1 MSALSGS
8 DKPVGRVR
16 FMDRQRVNLDGFA
29 VENPELGLA
38 ALRSP
43 HDPPPSLVITDGRVT
58 ELDGVSE
65 AEFDSIDTYIARHG
79 LDLSVAEEV
88 MALSDVAFARLLVDP
103 AVPRYEIIRLSAGAT
118 PAKLARVLAL
128 LRPPEL
134 GLAMT
139 KLRARRTPSN
149 QAHVTNRLDDPL
161 LLAADAA
168 TAAAFGF
175 REVETTVPVLADA
188 PSNAVACLI
197 GAAFGADG
205 VLIQCSVEEALELEL
220 GMRGLTSYAETVSL
234 YGTEEVFTD
243 GDDTPWSKAFLTSA
257 YASRGMKMR
266 VSSGAGAEVLM
277 AGARGQSMLYLEA
290 RCVAL
295 ARAIGAQGVQNG
307 GIDGASVAAAVP
319 SGLRE
324 LMAENI
330 MVMMRNLES
339 CSGNDALM
347 SESDMRRTSRTLPI
361 VLAGSDFAFS
371 GFGSIQ
377 RYDNMFGPSN
387 FNAEDIDDFLAM
399 QRDWGI
405 DGGLRTVSPSRIGD
419 LRREA
424 AQACRAVYAHL
435 GLADFTDEHVELA
448 VDAAGSKDLGET
460 DTLAVLSAAHAI
472 RQRGL
477 TVVDIVAAL
486 DECGYFEVAERTVA
500 FVRAR
505 LSGDYLQTSA
515 IFDEQLRVLSLVTDP
530 NDYAGPGTGY
540 APTPERQR
548 EIDAIRQARGV
559 SDLRSEQARSA
570 VPLLAPVG
578 PALPGQDPRDV
589 VIGVSPAVGRDV
601 WRCLSGLAV
610 TDVLR
615 EMLAGLEEE
624 GCTGRVVRFNDT
636 VDLGRVGLAA
646 ARLSGSGI
654 GIGLQGKG
662 TALIHRRDLAP
673 LANLELYSVA
683 PSVTPELY
691 RLLGANAARHA
702 KGGTPDPARNPYSDE
717 AIEARYHTT
726 VIALMELER
735 RRDGSRRAPGRAV
748 AGGTEVIS
756 PRASAPR
763 RLPSTPHAAA
773 PMKHRCRQ
781 GDTDVSSVRLAG
793 LVEVVDV
800 ADVTGVRA
808 LSGRPVEGLTVEAVR
823 AGEVGLADL
832 RIHPETLERQAVVA
846 AEHGNPQLAE
856 NLRRAAELTQLP
868 DDEVLGIYEA
878 LRPGPVHRRA
888 ADRAGR
894 VAGRPGAAAL
904 RGAGGRGGRGLR
916 PARAHRVTRTRG
928 RRRGDGAEVASAV
941 TVLRWPA
948 R

>member
-1 MSALSGS
+1 MTAEDIKPGGRPGGAAADGRDAGRAGSGR
-8 DKPVGRVR
+8 PVGRVR
-16 FMDRQRVNLDGFA
+16 FMDAQRVNLDGFA
-29 VENPELGLA
+29 VEDPELGLVA
-38 ALRSP
+38 MRSP
-43 HDPPPSLVITDGRVT
+43 HDPPPGLVIRDGRVT
-58 ELDGVSE
+58 EMDGVTDDR
-65 AEFDSIDTYIARHG
+65 FDSLDTYIARHG
-79 LDLSVAEEV
+79 IDLTVAEEA
-88 MALSDVAFARLLVDP
+88 MSLPDVEFARRLVRPD
-103 AVPRYEIIRLSAGAT
+103 VPRSEIIRLSAGAT
-118 PAKLARVLAL
+118 PAKLARVLGL

-134 GLAMT
+134 GQAMT
-139 KLRARRTPSN
+139 KMRARRTPSN

-161 LLAADAA
+161 LLAADSA

-197 GAAFGADG
+197 GAAVGAQG

-220 GMRGLTSYAETVSL
+220 GMRGLTSYAETISL
-234 YGTEEVFTD
+234 YGTEQVFTD

-277 AGARGQSMLYLEA
+277 AGAERKSMLYLES

-307 GIDGASVAAAVP
+307 GIDGASVAASVP

-324 LMAENI
+324 LMAENL

-361 VLAGSDFAFS
+361 VLAGSDFMFS

-405 DGGLRTVSPSRIGD
+405 DGGLRTVDASRLAS

-424 AQACRAVYAHL
+424 AEACRAVYAHL
-435 GLADFTDEHVELA
+435 GLADFTDDHVERA
-448 VDAAGSKDLGET
+448 VDAAGSKDMGET
-460 DTLAVLSAAHAI
+460 DTLAVLAAAQAI

-486 DECGYFEVAERTVA
+486 DECGYEHEAMRTMA
-500 FVRAR
+500 FARAR

-515 IFDEQLRVLSLVTDP
+515 IFDEQLRVLSLITDP
-530 NDYAGPGTGY
+530 NDYSGPGTGY
-540 APTPERQR
+540 EPSPSRQA
-548 EIDAIRQARGV
+548 EIDTIRQARSV
-559 SDLRSEQARSA
+559 ADLRAEQARFA
-570 VPLLAPVG
+570 VPLLSPVG
-578 PALPGQDPRDV
+578 PARPGQGPRDV

-624 GCTGRVVRFNDT
+624 GCVGRVVRFNDS
-636 VDLGRVGLAA
+636 VDLGRIGLAA
-646 ARLSGSGI
+646 ARLAGSGI

-702 KGGTPDPARNPYSDE
+702 KGGTPDPVRNPYNDE

-726 VIALMELER
+726 VIALMALER
-735 RRDGSRRAPGRAV
+735 AWVKPGAPP
-748 AGGTEVIS
+748 E
-756 PRASAPR
+756 
-763 RLPSTPHAAA
+763 
-773 PMKHRCRQ
+773 
-781 GDTDVSSVRLAG
+781 
-793 LVEVVDV
+793 E
-800 ADVTGVRA
+800 
-808 LSGRPVEGLTVEAVR
+808 LSLEGLR
-823 AGEVGLADL
+823 
-832 RIHPETLERQAVVA
+832 
-846 AEHGNPQLAE
+846 
-856 NLRRAAELTQLP
+856 
-868 DDEVLGIYEA
+868 
-878 LRPGPVHRRA
+878 
-888 ADRAGR
+888 
-894 VAGRPGAAAL
+894 
-904 RGAGGRGGRGLR
+904 
-916 PARAHRVTRTRG
+916 
-928 RRRGDGAEVASAV
+928 
-941 TVLRWPA
+941 
-948 R
+948 

>member
-1 MSALSGS
+1 MTAEANAAAGR
-8 DKPVGRVR
+8 PVGRVR
-16 FMDRQRVNLDGFA
+16 FMDAQRVNLDGFA
-29 VENPELGLA
+29 VENADLGLVA
-38 ALRSP
+38 MRSP
-43 HDPPPSLVITDGRVT
+43 YDPEPSLVIHDGRVT
-58 ELDGVSE
+58 ELDGVPE
-65 AEFDSIDTYIARHG
+65 DRFDSIDAYIARHG
-79 LDLSVAEEV
+79 LDLAVAPEA
-88 MALSDVAFARLLVDP
+88 MSLPDVAFARRLVSPD
-103 AVPRYEIIRLSAGAT
+103 VPRSEIVRLSAGAT

-128 LRPPEL
+128 LRPAEL
-134 GLAMT
+134 CQAMT
-139 KLRARRTPSN
+139 KMRARRTPSN

-197 GAAFGADG
+197 GAAAGAQG

-234 YGTEEVFTD
+234 YGTEQVFTD

-266 VSSGAGAEVLM
+266 VSSGAGSEVLM
-277 AGARGQSMLYLEA
+277 AGAERKSMLYLES

-295 ARAIGAQGVQNG
+295 ARAIGTQGVQNG

-324 LMAENI
+324 LMSENL
-330 MVMMRNLES
+330 MAMMRNLES

-361 VLAGSDFAFS
+361 VLAGSDFMFS

-399 QRDWGI
+399 QRDWGV
-405 DGGLRTVSPSRIGD
+405 DGGLRTVTADRIAQ

-424 AQACRAVYAHL
+424 AQMCRAVYQHL
-435 GLADFTDEHVELA
+435 GLADFTDDHLERA

-460 DTLAVLSAAHAI
+460 DTLAVVSAAQAI
-472 RQRGL
+472 RDGGI
-477 TVVDIVAAL
+477 TVVDLVAAL
-486 DECGYFEVAERTVA
+486 DDTGYEAAAERIVA
-500 FVRAR
+500 MTAQR
-505 LSGDYLQTSA
+505 LAGDHLQTSA

-530 NDYAGPGTGY
+530 NDYAGPGTGFE
-540 APTPERQR
+540 PGPERQA

-559 SDLRSEQARSA
+559 EDLRAEQATSA
-570 VPLLAPVG
+570 VPLLAVAG
-578 PALPGQDPRDV
+578 PATSGNGAGREAAPGRDPREV

-601 WRCLSGLAV
+601 WRCLSGLTV
-610 TDVLR
+610 PEVLA
-615 EMLAGLEEE
+615 ELLAGLEEE

-636 VDLGRVGLAA
+636 VDLGRIGLAA
-646 ARLSGSGI
+646 ARLAGSGI

-683 PSVTPELY
+683 PAVTPELY

-702 KGGTPDPARNPYSDE
+702 KGGTPDPARNPYTDE

-726 VIALMELER
+726 VIALMALER
-735 RRDGSRRAPGRAV
+735 AWVKPGAPP
-748 AGGTEVIS
+748 E
-756 PRASAPR
+756 
-763 RLPSTPHAAA
+763 
-773 PMKHRCRQ
+773 
-781 GDTDVSSVRLAG
+781 
-793 LVEVVDV
+793 E
-800 ADVTGVRA
+800 
-808 LSGRPVEGLTVEAVR
+808 LSLEGLR
-823 AGEVGLADL
+823 
-832 RIHPETLERQAVVA
+832 
-846 AEHGNPQLAE
+846 
-856 NLRRAAELTQLP
+856 
-868 DDEVLGIYEA
+868 
-878 LRPGPVHRRA
+878 
-888 ADRAGR
+888 
-894 VAGRPGAAAL
+894 
-904 RGAGGRGGRGLR
+904 
-916 PARAHRVTRTRG
+916 
-928 RRRGDGAEVASAV
+928 
-941 TVLRWPA
+941 
-948 R
+948 

>member
-1 MSALSGS
+1 MTAEGNAAAGR
-8 DKPVGRVR
+8 PVGRVR
-16 FMDRQRVNLDGFA
+16 FMDAQRVNLDGFA
-29 VENPELGLA
+29 IENVDLGLVA
-38 ALRSP
+38 MRSP
-43 HDPPPSLVITDGRVT
+43 YDPEPGLAIRDGRVT
-58 ELDGVSE
+58 ELDGVPE
-65 AEFDSIDTYIARHG
+65 DRFDSLDAYIARHG
-79 LDLSVAEEV
+79 LDLTVAQEA
-88 MALSDVAFARLLVDP
+88 MGLPDVEFARRLVNPD
-103 AVPRYEIIRLSAGAT
+103 VPRSEIVRLSAGAT

-134 GLAMT
+134 CQAMT
-139 KLRARRTPSN
+139 KMRARRTPSN

-161 LLAADAA
+161 LLAADSA

-188 PSNAVACLI
+188 PSNAVACLV
-197 GAAFGADG
+197 GAAAGAQG

-234 YGTEEVFTD
+234 YGTEQVFTD

-277 AGARGQSMLYLEA
+277 AGAERKSMLYLES

-295 ARAIGAQGVQNG
+295 ARAIGTQGVQNG

-324 LMAENI
+324 LMSENL
-330 MVMMRNLES
+330 MAMMRNLES

-361 VLAGSDFAFS
+361 VLAGSDFMFS

-399 QRDWGI
+399 QRDWGV
-405 DGGLRTVSPSRIGD
+405 DGGLRTVTADRIGQ

-424 AQACRAVYAHL
+424 AQMCRAVYQHL
-435 GLADFTDEHVELA
+435 GLADFADDHLERA

-460 DTLAVLSAAHAI
+460 DTLAVVSAAQAI
-472 RQRGL
+472 RDGGI
-477 TVVDIVAAL
+477 TVVDVVAAL
-486 DECGYFEVAERTVA
+486 DETGYEAAAERILAMTA
-500 FVRAR
+500 QR
-505 LSGDYLQTSA
+505 LAGDYLQTAA

-530 NDYAGPGTGY
+530 NDYAGPGTGFE
-540 APTPERQR
+540 PGPERQA

-559 SDLRSEQARSA
+559 EDLRAEQATSA
-570 VPLLAPVG
+570 VPLLAVAATSGNGTGREAVPGNASVRG
-578 PALPGQDPRDV
+578 REAVPGQDPREV

-601 WRCLSGLAV
+601 WRCLSGLTV
-610 TDVLR
+610 PEVLT
-615 EMLAGLEEE
+615 ELLAGLEEE

-636 VDLGRVGLAA
+636 VDLGRIGLAA
-646 ARLSGSGI
+646 ARLAGSGI

-683 PSVTPELY
+683 PAVTPELY

-702 KGGTPDPARNPYSDE
+702 KGGTPDPARNPYTDE

-726 VIALMELER
+726 VIALMALER
-735 RRDGSRRAPGRAV
+735 AWVKPGAPP
-748 AGGTEVIS
+748 E
-756 PRASAPR
+756 
-763 RLPSTPHAAA
+763 
-773 PMKHRCRQ
+773 
-781 GDTDVSSVRLAG
+781 
-793 LVEVVDV
+793 E
-800 ADVTGVRA
+800 
-808 LSGRPVEGLTVEAVR
+808 LSQEGLR
-823 AGEVGLADL
+823 
-832 RIHPETLERQAVVA
+832 
-846 AEHGNPQLAE
+846 
-856 NLRRAAELTQLP
+856 
-868 DDEVLGIYEA
+868 
-878 LRPGPVHRRA
+878 
-888 ADRAGR
+888 
-894 VAGRPGAAAL
+894 
-904 RGAGGRGGRGLR
+904 
-916 PARAHRVTRTRG
+916 
-928 RRRGDGAEVASAV
+928 
-941 TVLRWPA
+941 
-948 R
+948 

>member
-1 MSALSGS
+1 MTAEDMTGAAR
-8 DKPVGRVR
+8 PVGRVR
-16 FMDRQRVNLDGFA
+16 FMDAQRVNLDGFA
-29 VENPELGLA
+29 VEDAELVLVA
-38 ALRSP
+38 MRSP
-43 HDPPPSLVITDGRVT
+43 NDPPPGLVIRDGRVT
-58 ELDGVSE
+58 EMDGVPE
-65 AEFDSIDTYIARHG
+65 DRFDSLDAYIARHG
-79 LDLSVAEEV
+79 LDLDVAAEA
-88 MALSDVAFARLLVDP
+88 MALPDVAFARLLVDP
-103 AVPRYEIIRLSAGAT
+103 AVPRREIIRLSAGAT
-118 PAKLARVLAL
+118 PAKLTRVLAQ

-134 GLAMT
+134 VMAMT

-175 REVETTVPVLADA
+175 REIETTVPVLGDA

-234 YGTEEVFTD
+234 YGTEQVFTD

-277 AGARGQSMLYLEA
+277 AGAECKSMLYLEA

-319 SGLRE
+319 RGLRE
-324 LMAENI
+324 LMAENL
-330 MVMMRNLES
+330 MAMMRNLES

-361 VLAGSDFAFS
+361 VLAGSDFMFS

-399 QRDWGI
+399 QRDWGV
-405 DGGLRTVSPSRIGD
+405 DGGRRTVTADRIAR

-424 AQACRAVYAHL
+424 AQMCRAVYQHL
-435 GLADFTDEHVELA
+435 GLADFTDDHLEWA
-448 VDAAGSKDLGET
+448 VDAAGSKDLGQT
-460 DTLAVLSAAHAI
+460 DTLAVVSAAQAI
-472 RQRGL
+472 RDGGL
-477 TVVDIVAAL
+477 TVVDVVAAL
-486 DECGYFEVAERTVA
+486 DETGYEAAAERILTMT
-500 FVRAR
+500 AR
-505 LSGDYLQTSA
+505 RLAGDYLQTSA

-530 NDYAGPGTGY
+530 NDYAGPGTGFE
-540 APTPERQR
+540 PGPERQA

-559 SDLRSEQARSA
+559 EDLRAEQAAAA
-570 VPLLAPVG
+570 VPLLAAG
-578 PALPGQDPRDV
+578 GTAAPGQDPREV

-601 WRCLSGLAV
+601 WRCLSGLGV
-610 TDVLR
+610 TDVLA
-615 EMLAGLEEE
+615 ELLAGLEEE

-636 VDLGRVGLAA
+636 VDLGRIGLAA
-646 ARLSGSGI
+646 ARLAGSGI

-683 PSVTPELY
+683 PAVTPELY

-702 KGGTPDPARNPYSDE
+702 KGGTPDPARNPYTDE

-726 VIALMELER
+726 VIALMALER
-735 RRDGSRRAPGRAV
+735 AWVKPGAPP
-748 AGGTEVIS
+748 E
-756 PRASAPR
+756 
-763 RLPSTPHAAA
+763 
-773 PMKHRCRQ
+773 
-781 GDTDVSSVRLAG
+781 
-793 LVEVVDV
+793 E
-800 ADVTGVRA
+800 
-808 LSGRPVEGLTVEAVR
+808 LSLEGLR
-823 AGEVGLADL
+823 
-832 RIHPETLERQAVVA
+832 
-846 AEHGNPQLAE
+846 
-856 NLRRAAELTQLP
+856 
-868 DDEVLGIYEA
+868 
-878 LRPGPVHRRA
+878 
-888 ADRAGR
+888 
-894 VAGRPGAAAL
+894 
-904 RGAGGRGGRGLR
+904 
-916 PARAHRVTRTRG
+916 
-928 RRRGDGAEVASAV
+928 
-941 TVLRWPA
+941 
-948 R
+948 

>member
-1 MSALSGS
+1 
-8 DKPVGRVR
+8 
-16 FMDRQRVNLDGFA
+16 
-29 VENPELGLA
+29 
-38 ALRSP
+38 
-43 HDPPPSLVITDGRVT
+43 
-58 ELDGVSE
+58 
-65 AEFDSIDTYIARHG
+65 
-79 LDLSVAEEV
+79 
-88 MALSDVAFARLLVDP
+88 
-103 AVPRYEIIRLSAGAT
+103 
-118 PAKLARVLAL
+118 VLAL

-134 GLAMT
+134 VMAMT

-175 REVETTVPVLADA
+175 REIETTVPVLADA

-234 YGTEEVFTD
+234 YGTEQVFTD

-277 AGARGQSMLYLEA
+277 AGADGKSMLYLEA

-307 GIDGASVAAAVP
+307 GIDGASVAASVP
-319 SGLRE
+319 NGLRE
-324 LMAENI
+324 LMAENV

-399 QRDWGI
+399 QRDWGV
-405 DGGLRTVSPSRIGD
+405 DGGLRTVPAERIAE

-435 GLADFTDEHVELA
+435 GLADFTDEHVDLA
-448 VDAAGSKDLGET
+448 VDAAGSKDLLPVSDG
-460 DTLAVLSAAHAI
+460 LAVLGAAEAI
-472 RQRGL
+472 RRRGL

-486 DECGYFEVAERTVA
+486 DECGYFEVSERTVA

-515 IFDEQLRVLSLVTDP
+515 IFDPQLRVLSLVTDP

-540 APTPERQR
+540 TPSPERQR

-559 SDLRSEQARSA
+559 SDLRSSQARSA
-570 VPLLAPVG
+570 VPLLFAVG
-578 PALPGQDPRDV
+578 PAGSGQSPRDV
-589 VIGVSPAVGRDV
+589 VVGVSPAVGRDV
-601 WRCLSGLAV
+601 WQCLSGMAV

-615 EMLAGLEEE
+615 EILAGLEEE
-624 GCTGRVVRFNDT
+624 GCAGRVVRFNDT
-636 VDLGRVGLAA
+636 VDLGRIGLAA
-646 ARLSGSGI
+646 ARLAGSGI

-683 PSVTPELY
+683 PTVTPALY

-735 RRDGSRRAPGRAV
+735 RRMTPGAPP
-748 AGGTEVIS
+748 E
-756 PRASAPR
+756 
-763 RLPSTPHAAA
+763 
-773 PMKHRCRQ
+773 
-781 GDTDVSSVRLAG
+781 
-793 LVEVVDV
+793 E
-800 ADVTGVRA
+800 
-808 LSGRPVEGLTVEAVR
+808 LSLEGLK
-823 AGEVGLADL
+823 
-832 RIHPETLERQAVVA
+832 
-846 AEHGNPQLAE
+846 
-856 NLRRAAELTQLP
+856 
-868 DDEVLGIYEA
+868 
-878 LRPGPVHRRA
+878 
-888 ADRAGR
+888 
-894 VAGRPGAAAL
+894 
-904 RGAGGRGGRGLR
+904 
-916 PARAHRVTRTRG
+916 
-928 RRRGDGAEVASAV
+928 
-941 TVLRWPA
+941 
-948 R
+948 

>member
-1 MSALSGS
+1 MTEVPAGRTPEEVRRALAEQIGSGRLRPGQRLGAERALAAELGVSRATLRQALAVLEEGGVVRRVPGRGGGTFVAKGKIERDLSRIVGVPALLRSQGVVAGTRVLSARLAEADDVTAQALRARPGELVIDLVRIRLADGS
-8 DKPVGRVR
+8 PFSLEHAKFPARRFPGLLELPLGGSVYELIEEHFGARPAEAVERIEVAAASADEAAILDVEPGAPLMAITRTTTDPDGEPIEFSRDLFRADRTRIVVRTEALAAPPAPSPAGPGSSSCAPRRRDDQGGMGGGEPLPRGVRGDGSPREEQRGVPGGRPPGPAQRVGRIR

-29 VENPELGLA
+29 IEDPELGLT

-43 HDPPPSLVITDGRVT
+43 HDPAPSLVVADGRVV
-58 ELDGVSE
+58 ELDGVPE

-79 LDLSVAEEV
+79 LDLSVAEEA

-103 AVPRYEIIRLSAGAT
+103 AVPRGEIIRLSAGAT

-134 GLAMT
+134 VMAMT

-175 REVETTVPVLADA
+175 REIETTVPVLGDA

-205 VLIQCSVEEALELEL
+205 VLIQCSVEEAMELEL

-234 YGTEEVFTD
+234 YGTEQVFTD

-277 AGARGQSMLYLEA
+277 AGAQGKSMLYLEA

-319 SGLRE
+319 GGLRE
-324 LMAENI
+324 LMAENV

-405 DGGLRTVSPSRIGD
+405 DGGLRTVEAARIGE

-460 DTLAVLSAAHAI
+460 DTLAVLGAAHAI

-486 DECGYFEVAERTVA
+486 DECGY
-500 FVRAR
+500 
-505 LSGDYLQTSA
+505 
-515 IFDEQLRVLSLVTDP
+515 
-530 NDYAGPGTGY
+530 
-540 APTPERQR
+540 
-548 EIDAIRQARGV
+548 
-559 SDLRSEQARSA
+559 
-570 VPLLAPVG
+570 
-578 PALPGQDPRDV
+578 
-589 VIGVSPAVGRDV
+589 
-601 WRCLSGLAV
+601 
-610 TDVLR
+610 
-615 EMLAGLEEE
+615 
-624 GCTGRVVRFNDT
+624 
-636 VDLGRVGLAA
+636 
-646 ARLSGSGI
+646 
-654 GIGLQGKG
+654 
-662 TALIHRRDLAP
+662 
-673 LANLELYSVA
+673 
-683 PSVTPELY
+683 
-691 RLLGANAARHA
+691 
-702 KGGTPDPARNPYSDE
+702 
-717 AIEARYHTT
+717 
-726 VIALMELER
+726 
-735 RRDGSRRAPGRAV
+735 
-748 AGGTEVIS
+748 
-756 PRASAPR
+756 
-763 RLPSTPHAAA
+763 
-773 PMKHRCRQ
+773 
-781 GDTDVSSVRLAG
+781 SS
-793 LVEVVDV
+793 
-800 ADVTGVRA
+800 
-808 LSGRPVEGLTVEAVR
+808 
-823 AGEVGLADL
+823 
-832 RIHPETLERQAVVA
+832 
-846 AEHGNPQLAE
+846 
-856 NLRRAAELTQLP
+856 
-868 DDEVLGIYEA
+868 
-878 LRPGPVHRRA
+878 
-888 ADRAGR
+888 
-894 VAGRPGAAAL
+894 
-904 RGAGGRGGRGLR
+904 
-916 PARAHRVTRTRG
+916 
-928 RRRGDGAEVASAV
+928 
-941 TVLRWPA
+941 
-948 R
+948 